1 MASMPHCWSVP
12 PPPAVS
18 ARPRSAAN
26 SLLMRPSATC
36 LPMGGQLR
44 YPYRALSRLLG
55 QRSLSSSRPSPPLRH
70 ASLTRWPTSN
80 SPLFASRCS
89 ASAQVLPAHPLKLA
103 APYQQQRSFGFLA
116 YFLSSSKRKASS
128 TRTVGS
134 SQTAP
139 AETPS
144 TAPSGIPSA
153 PTTTPVDSAG
163 TTSSDGE
170 SPKSPLLRATSPTPP
185 EETQEDTSGKPPKVS
200 WESVRKLL
208 RLARPEATMV
218 GCAVGLLLLSSA
230 ITMSVPFAMGKIID
244 VVATATAEVPF
255 GLTKGQFFIG
265 LGSMFILGA
274 TANAGRVM
282 LIRTAGE
289 RVILRLRD
297 KLYGALIR
305 QDIGFFDRHRTGDL
319 VSRLANDTTVVG
331 KSLTNNVS
339 DGLRSLV
346 MASAGLSMMVYMSP
360 TLTGI
365 MLAIVPPISITAVI
379 YGRFIRTLSHQTQA
393 ALGDSTKVVEERLG
407 NIRTVQAFVMEN
419 AEQELYHSRVKRVY
433 DLAKREAIFSG
444 FFFGGTGLF
453 GNLAIMAMLGVGGNM
468 VVQQVMTVGELTSFL
483 LYTAYVGGSLS
494 GLTSFYSEIMK
505 GLGASG
511 RLFELLDT
519 PPAIREVSGTLTLPN
534 LRGQLQF
541 DNVAFVYPTRP
552 LAPIFRQLNV
562 TVDAG
567 TVVGVAGSSGS
578 GKSTLTALLLRFYDP
593 QSGCVRVDGVD
604 IRDLDLVWWRRQ
616 IATVSQE
623 PVLFAGTIA
632 ENVAYGLDAGTVTEA
647 DIHTALAQAN
657 CDFIHHLPEG
667 IHTFV
672 GERGI
677 SLSGGQKQRVA
688 IARALIKNPRILL
701 LDEATSALDSE
712 NEYLMKEAL
721 ETLTNGRTVFTIAHR
736 LSTLKSCDLI
746 MCLHDGDVV
755 EMDTFSNLMDKPDG
769 SFRRLM
775 EYQTDAV

>member
-70 ASLTRWPTSN
+70 ASLTR
-80 SPLFASRCS
+80 
-89 ASAQVLPAHPLKLA
+89 
-103 APYQQQRSFGFLA
+103 
-116 YFLSSSKRKASS
+116 SKRKASS

-505 GLGASG
+505 GL
-511 RLFELLDT
+511 
-519 PPAIREVSGTLTLPN
+519 EVSGTLTLPN